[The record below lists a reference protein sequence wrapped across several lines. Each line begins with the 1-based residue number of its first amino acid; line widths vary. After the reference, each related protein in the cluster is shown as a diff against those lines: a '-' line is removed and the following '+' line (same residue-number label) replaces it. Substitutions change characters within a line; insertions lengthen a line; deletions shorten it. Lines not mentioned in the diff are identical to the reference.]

1 MNYAPLIISIQSP
14 DTDSFFYENT
24 LAKEIINMAIF
35 YVYLFI
41 LGIVLGS
48 FYNVVGLRVPEQVSI
63 IRPRSHCPE
72 CKRIL
77 GTLELVPLLSYL
89 FLHGRCRGCSTRIS
103 VFYPAVELA
112 TGLLFML
119 AFYDLGLSGELVI
132 ALTFISLLVIIF
144 VSDIFHM
151 VIPDKILLLF
161 APLLLLERI
170 AVPLTPWWDLFAG
183 AFSGFALLYLIV
195 VISKGGMG
203 MGDAKLF
210 FVIGL
215 TLGFR
220 LALLSFFIA
229 TFIGAFYGIA
239 GMAAGTFKKKQ
250 SIPFGPFI
258 ALGALVSYFY
268 GDIVINWY
276 FRMFQF

>member
-1 MNYAPLIISIQSP
+1 
-14 DTDSFFYENT
+14 
-24 LAKEIINMAIF
+24 MAIF

-77 GTLELVPLLSYL
+77 GILDLVPILSYL
-89 FLHGRCRGCSTRIS
+89 FLHGRCRGCRMRIS
-103 VFYPAVELA
+103 FFYPAVELA
-112 TGLLFML
+112 PGLLFMM
-119 AFYDLGLSGELVI
+119 AFFQLGFSGELVI
-132 ALTFISLLVIIF
+132 ALTFISLLVITV

-170 AVPLTPWWDLFAG
+170 AVPLTPWWDMFAG

-215 TLGFR
+215 TLGFK

-239 GMAAGTFKKKQ
+239 GMAAGKFKKKQ

-268 GDIVINWY
+268 GDIVMNWY